1 MRSVLKSVPVW
12 RGENSVRRQSMDK
25 IKITIDGKEI
35 FAENGKTVL
44 EVAAENGIEI
54 PNLCYNKNLKI
65 YGACGLCVV
74 EAEGNGKLL
83 RACAT
88 VATDGMVINTD
99 TPRVKRARK
108 VALELIM
115 SDHVGDCKG
124 PCSLNCPAH
133 TDVQGYLKQIAL
145 GNDKK
150 AVEIIKKKIPL
161 PASIGRVC
169 PHPCEANCRRKF
181 VEEPL
186 SIAYLKAFAAD
197 NDLASPEPYKPEVAK
212 ATGKR
217 VSIIGG
223 GPAGL
228 SAAYYLRLAG
238 HSVTIYDAMPEMG
251 GMLRYGIPEYR
262 LPKKI
267 LEKEISVIRNLG
279 VLMKNNVSI
288 GKDISFEEIRKN
300 SDAVLIAI
308 GAWKGSSIRC
318 PGEELEGVLSGI
330 DFLREVNLGKRPDIG
345 KNVAV
350 VGGGNTAMDACRT
363 AVRCGAENVY
373 VIYRRTRAEAPAED
387 IEIEEAIEEGVNF
400 KFLTNPAE
408 IIGENG
414 KVKEIKLQI
423 MELGEPDDS
432 GRRKPVPVEGKFERI
447 SVDTVISAIG
457 QKCSAFGLDSVELT
471 KWGTVAANENNMLT
485 NLEGVFAAGD
495 ATNNGASIAVD
506 AIAEANLAAK
516 AIDAYLSG
524 LPIEFFK
531 PYYSEKEVKEKD
543 FSGKEKIQRAVMP
556 VRTPEKRKK
565 NFDSVILGFSE
576 EQARNEAKRCLE
588 CGCHDFKDCRLI
600 RYANL
605 QPIVPEKFKGQEHK
619 SFVERKLVTIERDQ
633 GKCILCN
640 LCVRTCKEE
649 AQKGILGLVGRGFE
663 TVIKPEFESPE
674 TVRFCKDCHKC
685 ADVCPT
691 GALKILK

>member
-1 MRSVLKSVPVW
+1 MS
-12 RGENSVRRQSMDK
+12 E
-25 IKITIDGKEI
+25 IKITVNGKEI
-35 FAENGKTVL
+35 TGQSGDSIL
-44 EVAAENGIEI
+44 EIAAQNGIEI

-74 EAEGNGKLL
+74 EAEGVSKLL

-88 VATDGMVINTD
+88 VATDGMVIRTN
-99 TPRVKRARK
+99 TPRVKRART
-108 VALELIM
+108 VALELLM
-115 SDHVGDCKG
+115 SDHAGDCKG

-145 GNDKK
+145 GNDKE
-150 AVEIIKKKIPL
+150 AVKIIKEKIPL

-169 PHPCEANCRRKF
+169 PHPCEEHCRRKF

-186 SIAYLKAFAAD
+186 SVAYLKAFAAD
-197 NDLASPEPYKPEVAK
+197 NDLASAEPYKPETAK
-212 ATGKR
+212 ATGKV

-228 SAAYYLRLAG
+228 SASYYLRLAG

-262 LPKKI
+262 LPKSV
-267 LEKEISVIRNLG
+267 LAKEIKAIEKLG

-330 DFLREVNLGKRPDIG
+330 DFLREVNLGKCPDIG

-423 MELGEPDDS
+423 MELGEPDAS
-432 GRRKPVPVEGKFERI
+432 GRRKPVPVEGKFETLE
-447 SVDTVISAIG
+447 VDTVISAIG
-457 QKCSAFGLDSVELT
+457 QKCNAFGLDSVELT

-485 NLEGVFAAGD
+485 TLEGVFAAGD

-516 AIDAYLSG
+516 AIDAYLNG
-524 LPIEFFK
+524 LPLEFPE
-531 PYYSEKEVKEKD
+531 PYYSEKKVTEKD
-543 FSGKEKIQRAVMP
+543 FSGREKIQRAVMP
-556 VRTPEKRKK
+556 VRNPEKRKE

-588 CGCHDFKDCRLI
+588 CGCHEFKECKLI

-605 QPIVPEKFKGQEHK
+605 QPIVPEKFKGSEHQ
-619 SFVERKLVTIERDQ
+619 SFTERKLVVIERDQ

-640 LCVRTCKEE
+640 LCVRACKED
-649 AQKGILGLVGRGFE
+649 AQKGILGLVGRGFN
-663 TVIKPEFESPE
+663 TVIKPEFDDPE
-674 TVRFCKDCHKC
+674 TISVCKNCRKC
-685 ADVCPT
+685 ADICPT
-691 GALKILK
+691 GALKILE

>member
-1 MRSVLKSVPVW
+1 M
-12 RGENSVRRQSMDK
+12 GK
-25 IKITIDGKEI
+25 IKITINGKEI
-35 FAENGKTVL
+35 TGEIGKTVL
-44 EVAAENGIEI
+44 EIAAENGIEI

-74 EAEGNGKLL
+74 EIKGAQKLF

-88 VATDGMVINTD
+88 VAEDGMVISTD
-99 TPRVKRARK
+99 TPKVERART
-108 VALELIM
+108 VALELLM
-115 SDHVGDCKG
+115 SDHAGDCKG

-133 TDVQGYLKQIAL
+133 ADVQGYLKQIAI
-145 GNDKK
+145 GNDKE
-150 AVEIIKKKIPL
+150 AVKIIKEKIPI
-161 PASIGRVC
+161 PASIGRIC
-169 PHPCEANCRRKF
+169 PHPCEANCRRKL

-197 NDLASPEPYKPEVAK
+197 NDLASPEPYKPETAK

-217 VSIIGG
+217 VSVIGG

-238 HSVTIYDAMPEMG
+238 HEVTIYDAMPEMG

-262 LPKKI
+262 LPKKV
-267 LEKEISVIRNLG
+267 LEKEISAIENLG
-279 VLMKNNVSI
+279 VLMKNNLSI

-308 GAWKGSSIRC
+308 GAWSSSSIRC
-318 PGEELEGVLSGI
+318 PGEKLEGVISGI
-330 DFLREVNLGKRPDIG
+330 EFLREVNCGKIPDIG

-363 AVRCGAENVY
+363 AVRCGAEKVY

-387 IEIEEAIEEGVNF
+387 AEIEEAIEEGVSF

-414 KVKEIKLQI
+414 KVKEVKLQI
-423 MELGEPDDS
+423 MELGEEDSS
-432 GRRKPVPVEGKFERI
+432 GRRKPVPVEGKFETI
-447 SVDTVISAIG
+447 AVDTVISAIG
-457 QKCSAFGLDSVELT
+457 QKCDAFGFDSVELT
-471 KWGTVAANENNMLT
+471 EKGTIAASEGSMLT

-495 ATNNGASIAVD
+495 ATNGGASIAIK

-516 AIDAYLSG
+516 AISVYLSG
-524 LPIEFFK
+524 LPLDFPE
-531 PYYSEKEVKEKD
+531 PYYSEKKVTEKD
-543 FSGKEKIQRAVMP
+543 FADRDKIRRAIMP
-556 VRTPEKRKK
+556 VKDPGERKK
-565 NFDSVILGFSE
+565 NFDEVILGFTE
-576 EQARNEAKRCLE
+576 EQARNEARRCLE
-588 CGCHDFKDCRLI
+588 CGCHDFKDCKLI
-600 RYANL
+600 RYANQ
-605 QPIVPEKFKGQEHK
+605 QPIVPEKFKGEEHE
-619 SFVERKLVTIERDQ
+619 SFVERKLVAIERDQ

-649 AQKGILGLVGRGFE
+649 AKKGILGLVGRGFR
-663 TVIKPEFESPE
+663 TAVKPEFDDPE
-674 TVRFCKDCHKC
+674 VVNICRNCHKC
-685 ADVCPT
+685 ADICPT
-691 GALKILK
+691 GALKILEK

>member
-1 MRSVLKSVPVW
+1 MS
-12 RGENSVRRQSMDK
+12 E
-25 IKITIDGKEI
+25 IKITVNGKEI
-35 FAENGKTVL
+35 TGQSGDSIL
-44 EVAAENGIEI
+44 EIAAQNGIEI

-74 EAEGNGKLL
+74 EAEGVSKLL

-88 VATDGMVINTD
+88 VATDGMVIRTN
-99 TPRVKRARK
+99 TPRVKRART
-108 VALELIM
+108 VALELLM
-115 SDHVGDCKG
+115 SDHAGDCKG

-145 GNDKK
+145 GNDKE
-150 AVEIIKKKIPL
+150 AVKIIKEKIPL

-169 PHPCEANCRRKF
+169 PHPCEEHCRRKF

-186 SIAYLKAFAAD
+186 SVAYLKAFAAD
-197 NDLASPEPYKPEVAK
+197 NDLASAEPYKPETAK
-212 ATGKR
+212 ATGKV

-262 LPKKI
+262 LPKI
-267 LEKEISVIRNLG
+267 VLAKEIKAIEKLG

-330 DFLREVNLGKRPDIG
+330 DFLREVNIGKRPDIG

-408 IIGENG
+408 ISGENG

-423 MELGEPDDS
+423 MELGEPDAS
-432 GRRKPVPVEGKFERI
+432 GRRKPVPIEGKFETLE
-447 SVDTVISAIG
+447 VDTVISAIG

-516 AIDAYLSG
+516 AIDAYLNG
-524 LPIEFFK
+524 LPLEFPE
-531 PYYSEKEVKEKD
+531 PYYSEKKVTEKE
-543 FSGKEKIQRAVMP
+543 FSGREKIQRAVMP
-556 VRTPEKRKK
+556 VRNPEKRKK

-588 CGCHDFKDCRLI
+588 CGCHDFKECKLI

-605 QPIVPEKFKGQEHK
+605 QPIVPEKFKGSEHQ
-619 SFVERKLVTIERDQ
+619 SFTERKLVVIERDQ

-640 LCVRTCKEE
+640 LCVRACKED
-649 AQKGILGLVGRGFE
+649 AQKGILGLVGRGFN
-663 TVIKPEFESPE
+663 TVIKPEFDDPE
-674 TVRFCKDCHKC
+674 TISVCKNCRKC
-685 ADVCPT
+685 ADICPT
-691 GALKILK
+691 GALKILE

>member
-1 MRSVLKSVPVW
+1 MS
-12 RGENSVRRQSMDK
+12 E
-25 IKITIDGKEI
+25 IKITVNGKEI
-35 FAENGKTVL
+35 TGQSGDSIL
-44 EVAAENGIEI
+44 EIAAQNGIEI

-74 EAEGNGKLL
+74 EAEGVSKLL

-88 VATDGMVINTD
+88 VATDGMVIRTN
-99 TPRVKRARK
+99 TPRVKRART
-108 VALELIM
+108 VALELLM
-115 SDHVGDCKG
+115 SDHAGDCKG

-145 GNDKK
+145 GNDKE
-150 AVEIIKKKIPL
+150 AVKIIKEKIPL

-169 PHPCEANCRRKF
+169 PHPCEEHCRRKF

-186 SIAYLKAFAAD
+186 SVAYLKAFAAD
-197 NDLASPEPYKPEVAK
+197 NDLASAEPYKPETAK
-212 ATGKR
+212 ATGKV

-228 SAAYYLRLAG
+228 SASYYLRLAG

-262 LPKKI
+262 LPKSV
-267 LEKEISVIRNLG
+267 LAKEIKAIEKLG

-330 DFLREVNLGKRPDIG
+330 DFLREVNLGKCPDIG

-423 MELGEPDDS
+423 MELGEPDAS
-432 GRRKPVPVEGKFERI
+432 GRRKPVPVEGKFETLE
-447 SVDTVISAIG
+447 VDTVISAIG
-457 QKCSAFGLDSVELT
+457 QKCNAFGLDSVELT

-516 AIDAYLSG
+516 AIDAYLNG
-524 LPIEFFK
+524 LPLEFPE
-531 PYYSEKEVKEKD
+531 PYYSEKKVTEKD
-543 FSGKEKIQRAVMP
+543 FSGREKIQRAVMP
-556 VRTPEKRKK
+556 VRNPEKRKE

-588 CGCHDFKDCRLI
+588 CGCHEFKECKLI

-605 QPIVPEKFKGQEHK
+605 QPIVPEKFKGSEHQ
-619 SFVERKLVTIERDQ
+619 SFTERKLVVIERDQ

-640 LCVRTCKEE
+640 LCVRACKED
-649 AQKGILGLVGRGFE
+649 AQKGILGLVGRGFN
-663 TVIKPEFESPE
+663 TVIKPEFDDPE
-674 TVRFCKDCHKC
+674 TISVCKNCRKC
-685 ADVCPT
+685 ADICPT
-691 GALKILK
+691 GALKILE